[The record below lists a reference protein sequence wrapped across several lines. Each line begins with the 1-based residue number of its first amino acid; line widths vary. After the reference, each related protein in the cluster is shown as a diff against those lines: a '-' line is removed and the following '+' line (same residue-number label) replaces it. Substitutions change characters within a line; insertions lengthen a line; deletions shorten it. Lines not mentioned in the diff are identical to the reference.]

1 MALTLESLTTQ
12 AQERTGLF
20 DFGLDGWQHGLERQL
35 AAMPVDIGDDADALA
50 RIETIFVDRLV
61 KRLKIS
67 DWFTKHGE
75 EAARGIENPLIVI
88 GTGRSG
94 TTAAHYLLMNDP
106 QFRVLRR
113 WEAQDPAPPPD
124 IATEYKDPRRPTSV
138 ATNTMHFRAVD
149 GPTEDRKIHEFSF
162 HDDGMTIGLSS
173 YAEEW
178 RTADH
183 SPAFPFHEQVLR
195 MLQSHRPPY
204 RWLLKSPDY
213 MHYLSQVAAHYPT
226 ARFVMTHR
234 DPIKVIPSVCS
245 VIVDSTRQ
253 RLPNWQFDAAAFG
266 QEKLNYFLS
275 AMQRGMEAR
284 AIIGEHRFIDVG
296 QPELFVDP
304 GGVAER
310 IYDFAGLELTPAVK
324 DAMIK
329 WHEASQA
336 VERGEHKYAPEDY
349 GLTAAGIRTAF
360 AEYLDRYGKYCVKAV

>member
-1 MALTLESLTTQ
+1 
-12 AQERTGLF
+12 
-20 DFGLDGWQHGLERQL
+20 
-35 AAMPVDIGDDADALA
+35 
-50 RIETIFVDRLV
+50 
-61 KRLKIS
+61 
-67 DWFTKHGE
+67 
-75 EAARGIENPLIVI
+75 
-88 GTGRSG
+88 
-94 TTAAHYLLMNDP
+94 
-106 QFRVLRR
+106 
-113 WEAQDPAPPPD
+113 
-124 IATEYKDPRRPTSV
+124 
-138 ATNTMHFRAVD
+138 
-149 GPTEDRKIHEFSF
+149 
-162 HDDGMTIGLSS
+162 
-173 YAEEW
+173 
-178 RTADH
+178 
-183 SPAFPFHEQVLR
+183 